1 MPKCLLTI
9 HRSSLLRYIQHGS
22 DFQVIFYFRFSFS
35 FGCSFR
41 ILFLC
46 SAFGSKFLN
55 PLHPSFEHH
64 LKAQSETIQELTTE
78 NALQRWEYNT
88 THTSISSEQV
98 CKDRQFQGPPVAA
111 KGKDRQFQR
120 ILMHGYSNIDE

>member
-64 LKAQSETIQELTTE
+64 LKAQ
-78 NALQRWEYNT
+78 RWEYNT

>member
-1 MPKCLLTI
+1 MLAGFLITLCNTVILIICSPLLTFQGPL
-9 HRSSLLRYIQHGS
+9 SLSLFVFLH
-22 DFQVIFYFRFSFS
+22 
-35 FGCSFR
+35 FGTHVT
-41 ILFLC
+41 L
-46 SAFGSKFLN
+46 
-55 PLHPSFEHH
+55 
-64 LKAQSETIQELTTE
+64 QSETIQELTTE